1 MTDATVQMLVSQL
14 GNPSVKN
21 SSKKELI
28 EAAAGLPDFGNILSN
43 AGQKNDKLYTLEER
57 GASQSWSNKD
67 VADSDASVSKKTK
80 SIEKMLMASNEPSNQ
95 NRVTGK
101 KEMSLSEKLGF
112 GSGETDV
119 EEMADALVYLASR
132 MMDVLTEKF
141 NVTEE
146 QVTNCLEQNNLIMTD
161 LLDSTKLADVFVQLS
176 GKNIEAIDVVNDEE
190 FTSLLK
196 AFDEEVS
203 AIFEEMPVE
212 KSDLMSKA
220 HILVDYDV
228 IDVKMTEIHTGEQV
242 TSDDDS
248 VIELLQ
254 DAPKSE
260 VNDKSSQLSDNM
272 EILYTGNEAVKGTDE
287 TTDNNNADMNNGE
300 NNSNG
305 GKWDQTVSP
314 DGDPN
319 KKLVYT
325 TGGDP
330 TPAEMRDLEP
340 KEYDESLDLINV
352 IRNRRKHGMGYMPAE
367 PINIKPQVN
376 PTVNTEIP
384 IVEFSDMTAKVQEFI
399 ETLTKDTKIT
409 SLSMQLN
416 PENLGKVTVELATK
430 EGVVSA
436 KVIAE
441 TQAAKEALEANLAN
455 LKSNLEQQGIKIADV
470 EVTVESHAFEQN
482 LQQDGSREQEQ
493 LAKEMQ
499 QETVRNLRTINLREV
514 GLAELKGLMSEED
527 IVVAKM
533 MADNGNTLNIKA

>member
-272 EILYTGNEAVKGTDE
+272 EILHTGNEAVKGTDE

-325 TGGDP
+325 TG
-330 TPAEMRDLEP
+330 
-340 KEYDESLDLINV
+340 
-352 IRNRRKHGMGYMPAE
+352 
-367 PINIKPQVN
+367 
-376 PTVNTEIP
+376 
-384 IVEFSDMTAKVQEFI
+384 
-399 ETLTKDTKIT
+399 
-409 SLSMQLN
+409 
-416 PENLGKVTVELATK
+416 
-430 EGVVSA
+430 
-436 KVIAE
+436 
-441 TQAAKEALEANLAN
+441 
-455 LKSNLEQQGIKIADV
+455 
-470 EVTVESHAFEQN
+470 
-482 LQQDGSREQEQ
+482 
-493 LAKEMQ
+493 
-499 QETVRNLRTINLREV
+499 
-514 GLAELKGLMSEED
+514 
-527 IVVAKM
+527 
-533 MADNGNTLNIKA
+533 

>member
-21 SSKKELI
+21 SSKKELM

-80 SIEKMLMASNEPSNQ
+80 NIEKMMMASNEPSNQ

-141 NVTEE
+141 IVTEE

-161 LLDSTKLADVFVQLS
+161 LLDSTKLADIFVQLS

-190 FTSLLK
+190 FTQLLK
-196 AFDEEVS
+196 AFDEEIS

-260 VNDKSSQLSDNM
+260 VNDKSSSLSDNM
-272 EILYTGNEAVKGTDE
+272 EILYTGNEAVKATEE
-287 TTDNNNADMNNGE
+287 TTDNNNADMNNGKNTE
-300 NNSNG
+300 GNNNVP
-305 GKWDQTVSP
+305 TTSP

-319 KKLVYT
+319 KKLAFT
-325 TGGDP
+325 TGGEP
-330 TPAEMRDLEP
+330 TVAETRDLEP
-340 KEYDESLDLINV
+340 KEYDERQELINF
-352 IRNRRKHGMGYMPAE
+352 IRNRRHGKGYIAPE
-367 PINIKPQVN
+367 PIIVKPPVN

-499 QETVRNLRTINLREV
+499 QETARNLRTINLREV

>member
-28 EAAAGLPDFGNILSN
+28 DAAAGLPDFGNILSN
-43 AGQKNDKLYTLEER
+43 AGQKNDKLYTLEDR

-272 EILYTGNEAVKGTDE
+272 EILYTGNEAVKGTEE

-300 NNSNG
+300 NTEGNNNVP
-305 GKWDQTVSP
+305 TTSP

-330 TPAEMRDLEP
+330 TPAETRDLEP

-367 PINIKPQVN
+367 PINIKPQVI